1 VQRTPLFRKTVKRIG
16 PLATFVALGH
26 PEQSL
31 ECSVELVTGSGT
43 TMNKALITFSIL
55 TSLCVAAAVTSFAS
69 LVNAQE
75 NSQENFQENTQEIGT
90 QKADPPL
97 ASPVQED
104 CSSQVWPNFS
114 QSCLRGRDIQVTVRN
129 VSVRTP
135 ERR

>member
-1 VQRTPLFRKTVKRIG
+1 MQRTPLFRKTVKRIG

-75 NSQENFQENTQEIGT
+75 NSQENSQEIDT